1 MPYTALGT
9 EIWEVILVER
19 TRGLTES
26 FIEISTVFIAEQGRG
41 RHFRRDE

>member
-1 MPYTALGT
+1 MPDPALGT
-9 EIWEVILVER
+9 GIWEVILMER

-26 FIEISTVFIAEQGRG
+26 FIEVTTVFIVQGRG